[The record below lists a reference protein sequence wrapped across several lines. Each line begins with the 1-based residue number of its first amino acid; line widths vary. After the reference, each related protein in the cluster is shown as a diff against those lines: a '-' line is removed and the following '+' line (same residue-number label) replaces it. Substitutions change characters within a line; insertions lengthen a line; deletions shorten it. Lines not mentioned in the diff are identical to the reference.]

1 MDPIW
6 PHFIPFW
13 PLWPLGALKIEVHPM
28 GQVGMDP
35 ISTNW
40 GGLNIFESTS
50 LTAPSQK
57 LAFFSHFEFS
67 SEFNHQLNTLLLLCI
82 NQMSYFLELSRLRQF
97 FPNFW
102 DTFQDSNSRNTDVS
116 FFKFPFLEILHFDR
130 FHQQIWLV
138 LSWITHTSLFQWL
151 SYFRSMN
158 STSFNNSY
166 SQKVKN
172 TGILLW
178 KVLIF

>member
-1 MDPIW
+1 MCLTMYKSLQNSMKCHNCQKSAWLNFNFDHNW

-13 PLWPLGALKIEVHPM
+13 PNWPLGALKIELHPM
-28 GQVGMDP
+28 GQWGMVP

-40 GGLNIFESTS
+40 GGLTIFEIKS
-50 LTAPSQK
+50 LPITSQK
-57 LAFFSHFEFS
+57 LAIVSHFEFS

-130 FHQQIWLV
+130 FHQLIWLF
-138 LSWITHTSLFQWL
+138 LSWITPKNLFQWL
-151 SYFRSMN
+151 Y
-158 STSFNNSY
+158 
-166 SQKVKN
+166 
-172 TGILLW
+172 
-178 KVLIF
+178 